1 MATTLTLREVK
12 GSPLTFGEMDSNLTS
27 IDNNKQEVIQNLTTN
42 LTVDASTDKFLFYD
56 VSAGVAKSIII
67 QDVSQF
73 TERTLM
79 IKCVADTVGPSV
91 GNGITHVVIPS
102 TLNGKNLYSAQAHVY
117 TVGTG
122 GSITNVQL
130 HNLTDGNDML
140 STPITID
147 LNEKDS
153 STAATPSVTGDNN
166 GVSTGDVIRID
177 VDAVATNTLGLEIR
191 MVFTA
196 P

>member
-1 MATTLTLREVK
+1 MATIVLREDK
-12 GSPLTFGEMDSNLTS
+12 GSPLTFNEADANFNNLNL
-27 IDNNKQEVIQNLTTN
+27 DKQEIIPNLG
-42 LTVDASTDKFLFYD
+42 TVDTIDSTTDKLMFYD
-56 VSAGVAKSIII
+56 TSSGVSRAILPKNI
-67 QDVSQF
+67 QQF
-73 TERTLM
+73 ENRTL
-79 IKCVADTVGPSV
+79 IVKCVADGIAPYV
-91 GNGITHVVIPS
+91 GNGITHVTIPS
-102 TLNGKNLYSAQAHVY
+102 TLNGKNLYSTAAHVY

-130 HNLTDGNDML
+130 HNLTNAQDIL

-153 STAATPSVTGDNN
+153 STAATPPVISGNN

-196 P
+196 S